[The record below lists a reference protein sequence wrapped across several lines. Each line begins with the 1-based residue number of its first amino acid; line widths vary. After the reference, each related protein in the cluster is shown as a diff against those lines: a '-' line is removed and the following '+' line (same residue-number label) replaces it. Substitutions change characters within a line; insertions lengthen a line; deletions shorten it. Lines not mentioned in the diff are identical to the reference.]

1 MVDATDPLQPRPYQ
15 EPGICA
21 AAQDLY
27 RWSVNTDLR
36 QRAHDKLA
44 RAAGQ
49 GLDLVAFWR
58 ACTPVLAEV
67 VPHYHAPCWHTLDP
81 ASLLITS
88 HFDEGI
94 PEVPVEWL
102 VAEYLEDDVN
112 KLADVARSQR
122 GVQTLHEVTGGD
134 PSGTPRWQENMALGA
149 DQELVA
155 ALRTRGGEVWG
166 AIGLYREPDR
176 PLFDRDEIAFVR
188 SVSPLLA
195 EGARRALL
203 VGEATDPEGSESPG
217 LVVLD
222 ERLSV
227 ESTTPG
233 VERWLTDLPGGAWE
247 RRVLPPAITAVA
259 ARALTTVEAPSA
271 ASELAVARVRAR
283 SGTWV
288 ILHGAVMAAGS
299 ARRLAV
305 IVEPARGG
313 RVSALLMSAYGLT
326 DRERDVTRAVLQ
338 GASTAE
344 IAEELIVSTH
354 TVQQHLKSIFDKT
367 GVRSRRELVGRVFFK
382 HYEPRLRDNEQRAL
396 NGQPVRGGPYVP

>member
-1 MVDATDPLQPRPYQ
+1 MFSAPAV
-15 EPGICA
+15 
-21 AAQDLY
+21 LY
-27 RWSVNTDLR
+27 RWRVKTDLR

-44 RAAGQ
+44 RAASQ
-49 GLDLVAFWR
+49 GLDLVGFWR

-94 PEVPVEWL
+94 PEVPTEWL

-112 KLADVARSQR
+112 KLADVARSRR

-134 PSGTPRWQENMALGA
+134 PSGTPRWQANIALGA
-149 DQELVA
+149 DQELIA

-166 AIGLYREPDR
+166 AIGLYREPDE

-188 SVSPLLA
+188 SVAPLLA

-203 VGEATDPEGSESPG
+203 IGEATDPEESESPG

-222 ERLSV
+222 EQLSV

-233 VERWLTDLPGGAWE
+233 VERWLADLPGGAWD

-259 ARALTTVEAPSA
+259 AHALATTDDPSA
-271 ASELAVARVRAR
+271 TAELAVARVRSR

-288 ILHGAVMAAGS
+288 VLHGAVMAAS
-299 ARRLAV
+299 DARRIAV
-305 IVEPARGG
+305 IVEPARGA
-313 RVSALLMSAYGLT
+313 RVSTLLMSAYGLT
-326 DRERDVTRAVLQ
+326 ERERDITRAVLQ

-344 IAEELIVSTH
+344 IAEQLVVSTH
-354 TVQQHLKSIFDKT
+354 TVQQHLKNIFDKT
-367 GVRSRRELVGRVFFK
+367 GVRSRRELVGKVFFS
-382 HYEPRLRDNEQRAL
+382 HYEPRLRDNEQRTL
-396 NGQPVRGGPYVP
+396 NGQPARGGPHAP

>member
-1 MVDATDPLQPRPYQ
+1 MFS
-15 EPGICA
+15 A
-21 AAQDLY
+21 AAVLY
-27 RWSVNTDLR
+27 RRGVKIDVR

-44 RAAGQ
+44 RAASQ

-67 VPHYHAPCWHTLDP
+67 VPHFHAPCWHTLDP

-94 PEVPVEWL
+94 PEVPADWL

-112 KLADVARSQR
+112 KLADVARTER
-122 GVQTLHEVTGGD
+122 GLQTLHEVTGGD
-134 PSGTPRWQENMALGA
+134 PSGTPRWQANMELGA
-149 DQELVA
+149 DQELIA

-166 AIGLYREPDR
+166 AIGLYREPDE

-203 VGEATDPEGSESPG
+203 VGEAIGPEESEGPC

-233 VERWLTDLPGGAWE
+233 VERWLADLPGGAWD
-247 RRVLPPAITAVA
+247 RRVLPPAIAAVA
-259 ARALTTVEAPSA
+259 ASALATIDDTSGAP
-271 ASELAVARVRAR
+271 ELAVARVRAR
-283 SGTWV
+283 SGAWV
-288 ILHGAVMAAGS
+288 VLHGAVMAAGA
-299 ARRLAV
+299 ARRIAV
-305 IVEPARGG
+305 IIEPARGA
-313 RVSALLMSAYGLT
+313 RVSTLLMSAYGLT
-326 DRERDVTRAVLQ
+326 ERERDITRAVLQ

-344 IAEELIVSTH
+344 IAEELVVSAH

-367 GVRSRRELVGRVFFK
+367 GVRSRRELVGRVFFN